1 MDDLWG
7 ASLESSVTSCGRD
20 RGQEGKELTKKC
32 LENTCRVNNFVVC
45 IYIFFKPVCSRKS
58 FAEHAGL
65 FSASPL
71 RIHALAQ
78 VSPGSC
84 PGHPRSSA
92 GLYITV
98 LWLPCSRAHC
108 QRVLREDRF
117 TFTCPYFR
125 SWLEKFK
132 TTACWLK
139 SFLHHHHFMSE

>member
-7 ASLESSVTSCGRD
+7 ASLESSVTSCGGD

-71 RIHALAQ
+71 RIHALALSLTWQ
-78 VSPGSC
+78 LPRTSTFLCWALYHCALAALLKGTLPASVEGRPIHFYVPILSKLVGEIQNYSLLVKVIPSP
-84 PGHPRSSA
+84 PP
-92 GLYITV
+92 LY
-98 LWLPCSRAHC
+98 
-108 QRVLREDRF
+108 E
-117 TFTCPYFR
+117 
-125 SWLEKFK
+125 
-132 TTACWLK
+132 
-139 SFLHHHHFMSE
+139 